1 MRGPREPEGLRR
13 RAGPC
18 SDGGIAAAQED
29 TAFYE
34 ITPQF
39 SGIEAGAVWEVFRI
53 GMEHLLRWERV
64 AVVTD
69 IEWIRHT
76 VNVFRFLLPGKIRVF
91 AGNEAE
97 AAHQWIVT

>member
-1 MRGPREPEGLRR
+1 MLDHDQDIEPIPRECGCDRLRGPRDPEGLRR
-13 RAGPC
+13 RVGPC
-18 SDGGIAAAQED
+18 SDRGIAAAQED

-39 SGIEAGAVWEVFRI
+39 SGIEAGAIWEDFRI

-69 IEWIRHT
+69 LEWIAT
-76 VNVFRFLLPGKIRVF
+76 S
-91 AGNEAE
+91 EA
-97 AAHQWIVT
+97 